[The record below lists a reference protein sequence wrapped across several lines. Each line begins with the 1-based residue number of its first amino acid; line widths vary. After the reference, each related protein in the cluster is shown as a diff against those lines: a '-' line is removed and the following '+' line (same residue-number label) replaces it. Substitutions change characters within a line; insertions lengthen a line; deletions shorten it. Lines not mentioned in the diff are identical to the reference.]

1 MRGRN
6 AAVAALAV
14 AGIAGIAAL
23 RRSALARDRRPATRS
38 RNEKAACQ
46 LDGAAAILA
55 GSVLFDSA
63 VEHYRGSFEHRG
75 MYLPLVVASASIA
88 ATVTGGRQASRR
100 RTATFVAATLTGVAG
115 LGFHIYDISKRPG
128 GWSWQN
134 LFYAA
139 PVGAPG
145 ALSLAGLL
153 GLAGQRLC
161 LAQGPSDAQAGR
173 ALAALSA
180 AGILGDVAEVW
191 LLHFRGAFHNPAMFL
206 PVTIPPVASLCLTGI
221 AVGARRPSLQTTRG
235 WLWATAAT
243 GVAGVGFHAWG
254 VHRMMGGWRNW
265 SQNLLEGP
273 PLPAPPSYT
282 GLAIAGL
289 ASLRLLEDHH
299 G

>member
-6 AAVAALAV
+6 AAIAVSGLFAAAVLGGLA
-14 AGIAGIAAL
+14 A
-23 RRSALARDRRPATRS
+23 RSNRPAPIRQPP
-38 RNEKAACQ
+38 REQAARQ
-46 LDGAAAILA
+46 LDLGAATLA

-75 MYLPLVVASASIA
+75 MYVPLAVASATIA
-88 ATVTGGRQASRR
+88 ASLSGARQPNRMRTGVHVLAM
-100 RTATFVAATLTGVAG
+100 LTGVAG

-145 ALSLAGLL
+145 ALSLAGLT
-153 GLAGQRLC
+153 GLAGQQLRTG
-161 LAQGPSDAQAGR
+161 QVRPDSQSGR
-173 ALAALSA
+173 ALAALA
-180 AGILGDVAEVW
+180 AIGILGDVAEVW
-191 LLHFRGAFHNPAMFL
+191 LLHFRGAFHNPAMVL
-206 PVTIPPVASLCLTGI
+206 PVTIPPVASLCLAGV
-221 AVGARRPSLQTTRG
+221 AAGAGRPSLRTTRG

-243 GVAGVGFHAWG
+243 GLAGVGFHAWG

-282 GLAIAGL
+282 GLALAGL
-289 ASLRLLEDHH
+289 AATRLMEEAHE
-299 G
+299 